1 MEQAV
6 FELLPFRFRAGTVRR
21 IGNGPSRSFDE
32 GRRPR
37 FELAPTLEFESA
49 VDRSSRAYAI
59 WIQSSLN
66 RILGVQL
73 ALDGIVGTLTRS
85 AIRSFQTRSG
95 LAVDGIVGPLTE
107 AALIRAGA
115 ARPPTG
121 SAGSPPAGG
130 LVDPRVS
137 VELPLAGPGFYSYD
151 RDLDSDGSGR
161 PHQFGRPETIAAVKA
176 IGTVKAKVGGEI
188 VVKAEA
194 PKCQASVSAKAN
206 CQAQC
211 SGGAKCDVKA
221 NPPVCKGGS
230 LEVACKGECTA
241 KAGASLKC
249 EGSCSAAC
257 TGSCT
262 ATAGV
267 DCKGKCEGTC
277 TAKAGV
283 GDGAQADGTCKG
295 TCEGT
300 CEVVAPGA
308 KCEGSCKG
316 ECKGS
321 CTGSAEASVK
331 CDGECKA
338 DFEPLKCEGGK
349 LEGGCKVEAKCDANC
364 DASVSAKAEC
374 TPPSVVIAF
383 KGAADIQAAG
393 KLQATLEA
401 NLGVVL
407 AFKSRL
413 EGMIAVTA
421 EFSGNVEAVT
431 DIKAA
436 CIPPVVLAV
445 TDALLDVEASVKA
458 TASIAGSVGG

>member
-1 MEQAV
+1 MLSKRFYGAALMGAIVLPLGLQGCSDDGSNPLCCDEFKVGATIDANIGGSAESKVAVQAV
-6 FELLPFRFRAGTVRR
+6 ADFAGIASAAVSDITTACQSMAR
-21 IGNGPSRSFDE
+21 DLE
-32 GRRPR
+32 
-37 FELAPTLEFESA
+37 APAADL
-49 VDRSSRAYAI
+49 
-59 WIQSSLN
+59 
-66 RILGVQL
+66 
-73 ALDGIVGTLTRS
+73 
-85 AIRSFQTRSG
+85 
-95 LAVDGIVGPLTE
+95 E
-107 AALIRAGA
+107 AADKEADS
-115 ARPPTG
+115 TKKM
-121 SAGSPPAGG
+121 
-130 LVDPRVS
+130 
-137 VELPLAGPGFYSYD
+137 ELYCA
-151 RDLDSDGSGR
+151 
-161 PHQFGRPETIAAVKA
+161 AAVKA
-176 IGTVKAKVGGEI
+176 IGSVKAKVGGKI

-211 SGGAKCDVKA
+211 SGGAKCDLKA

-230 LEVACKGECTA
+230 LEVSCKGECTA

-249 EGSCSAAC
+249 EGSCSAEC
-257 TGSCT
+257 SGSCT
-262 ATAGV
+262 ATAGGV
-267 DCKGKCEGTC
+267 DCSGK
-277 TAKAGV
+277 
-283 GDGAQADGTCKG
+283 
-295 TCEGT
+295 CEGT

-321 CTGSAEASVK
+321 CSGSAEASVK
-331 CDGECKA
+331 CDGECKG

-349 LEGGCKVEAKCDANC
+349 LEGGCQVEAKCDANC

-383 KGAADIQAAG
+383 EGAADIQAAG

-413 EGMIAVTA
+413 EGMIAVTGSFGA
-421 EFSGNVEAVT
+421 NVSAVT

-436 CIPPVVLAV
+436 CIPPVVAAV
-445 TDALLDVEASVKA
+445 GSAVADVKASAQA

>member
-1 MEQAV
+1 MLSKRFYGAALMGAIVLPLGLQGCSDDGSNPLCCDEFKVGATIDANIGGSAESKVAVQAV
-6 FELLPFRFRAGTVRR
+6 ADFAGIASAAVSDITTACQSMAR
-21 IGNGPSRSFDE
+21 DLE
-32 GRRPR
+32 
-37 FELAPTLEFESA
+37 APAADL
-49 VDRSSRAYAI
+49 
-59 WIQSSLN
+59 
-66 RILGVQL
+66 
-73 ALDGIVGTLTRS
+73 
-85 AIRSFQTRSG
+85 
-95 LAVDGIVGPLTE
+95 E
-107 AALIRAGA
+107 AADKEADS
-115 ARPPTG
+115 TKKM
-121 SAGSPPAGG
+121 
-130 LVDPRVS
+130 
-137 VELPLAGPGFYSYD
+137 ELYCA
-151 RDLDSDGSGR
+151 
-161 PHQFGRPETIAAVKA
+161 AAVKA
-176 IGTVKAKVGGEI
+176 IGSVKAKIGGKI

-211 SGGAKCDVKA
+211 SGGAKCDLKA

-230 LEVACKGECTA
+230 LEVSCKGECTA

-249 EGSCSAAC
+249 EGSCSAEC
-257 TGSCT
+257 SGSCT
-262 ATAGV
+262 ATAGGV
-267 DCKGKCEGTC
+267 DCSGKCEGTC
-277 TAKAGV
+277 EAKAGV

-295 TCEGT
+295 TCKGT

-321 CTGSAEASVK
+321 CSGSAEASVK
-331 CDGECKA
+331 CDGECKG

-349 LEGGCKVEAKCDANC
+349 LEGGCQVEAKCDANC

-374 TPPSVVIAF
+374 TPPSVVVAF
-383 KGAADIQAAG
+383 EGAADIQAAG

-413 EGMIAVTA
+413 EGMIAVTGSFGA
-421 EFSGNVEAVT
+421 NVSAVT

-436 CIPPVVLAV
+436 CIPPVVAAV
-445 TDALLDVEASVKA
+445 GSAVADVKASAQA